1 MESLTLAKIMHIIKR
16 LTGFVEPYNER
27 KLYTSVH
34 AACLAVRT
42 PIGEAEVTAAKIC
55 EHVLE
60 WLKNRLE
67 VTSLDVRYRTA
78 KHLEIYNPDAAYA
91 YLHHGI
97 IAR

>member
-1 MESLTLAKIMHIIKR
+1 MHIIKR
-16 LTGFVEPYNER
+16 LSDMVEPYDER
-27 KLYTSVH
+27 KLYTSIH

-60 WLKNRLE
+60 WLKDKLE
-67 VTSLDVRYRTA
+67 VTSFDVRHRA
-78 KHLEIYNPDAAYA
+78 ARHLEMYNPDAAYA
-91 YLHHGI
+91 YLHYGI